1 MNQSSPRVKGE
12 EGLADDTLG
21 LLIGNRGKQISFFPL
36 KINRLSGGQNN
47 RPKLSTS

>member
-1 MNQSSPRVKGE
+1 MNQSSPRVKEE

-47 RPKLSTS
+47 APKLSTS